1 MHIRALFVTLCL
13 VCNIVLC
20 ACKETSN
27 KALTAYFQ
35 GSKFNKGL
43 RIPSFLITPVI
54 IVPKANNENS
64 SNAKLISDEDFFE
77 KGAIYMKFIPVKII
91 VNDSRASEE
100 NNDIE
105 VNFRQALNRGSVNK
119 TDVIENLKNET
130 IRKDDDIENTTIA
143 STTEETTTPNTSTTM
158 NIDIKNATELSTTE
172 SSGLYPTAVYNDQT
186 VNTLTITDGPPNYF
200 LLPPLLNEEWKNFT
214 VITNFNISK
223 ENTTEMVA
231 LVNTTLS
238 SLVNETDSSM
248 KGPYPPALYHNKEID
263 QVSITTNS
271 YTNDS
276 PLPPT
281 KDDRWRSFSSSF
293 GEIPTSNEFRPLA
306 GLYYDGFL
314 HKPLPKKPGFVP
326 YNRYVLY

>member
-1 MHIRALFVTLCL
+1 MHNRALFATLCL
-13 VCNIVLC
+13 ICNVVLC
-20 ACKETSN
+20 ECKQTSN

-35 GSKFNKGL
+35 GSYKGL
-43 RIPSFLITPVI
+43 KIPSFLITPVI

-77 KGAIYMKFIPVKII
+77 KGAIYMKITPVKLMF
-91 VNDSRASEE
+91 NDTKASEE

-119 TDVIENLKNET
+119 TDGKETLKNET
-130 IRKDDDIENTTIA
+130 VPKDDNVENTTVA
-143 STTEETTTPNTSTTM
+143 STTEGTTTPNTSTTM
-158 NIDIKNATELSTTE
+158 NNDMKNTTEISTTE
-172 SSGLYPTAVYNDQT
+172 PSGLYPTAVYDDKT

-200 LLPPLLNEEWKNFT
+200 LLPPLLDEEWKNFT
-214 VITNFNISK
+214 VTTNFNITK
-223 ENTTEMVA
+223 ENKTEMVA
-231 LVNTTLS
+231 FVNTTLS
-238 SLVNETDSSM
+238 SLVNETGSTM
-248 KGPYPPALYHNKEID
+248 RGPYPPALYHNKEID

-293 GEIPTSNEFRPLA
+293 GEMFPTSNEFRPLA